1 MAFSINAWNI
11 NPNRVWFVRL
21 SDAGSTISVELYLTH
36 ADAEAQTNLQA
47 SGATTG
53 FGTTLDVTL
62 LPDVAATVI
71 VSFFQDYAWH
81 LKVSG
86 ADGDATVIFQ
96 VKEFVDLDEI
106 SHPIY
111 RNTDLIATRAT
122 AEIDAHTHA
131 VIRKE
136 ITLGS
141 HIPDIEPGDIV
152 RVNSTRR
159 GKDELLQVVEH
170 QISAEISAE
179 NTTLTSTLSVAGYL
193 ALKR

>member
-1 MAFSINAWNI
+1 MAFSITAWNI

-21 SDAGSTISVELYLTH
+21 SDAGSNIGVELYLTQ
-36 ADAEAQTNLQA
+36 ADAEAQTNRQA
-47 SGATTG
+47 SGSTTG
-53 FGTTLDVTL
+53 FGSDIEVILT
-62 LPDVAATVI
+62 PDLGATVPA
-71 VSFFQDYAWH
+71 VFYLDYTWH

-86 ADGDATVIFQ
+86 SDGDETKIFK

-111 RNTDLIATRAT
+111 RNTDLITTRAT

-136 ITLGS
+136 VTLGS

-152 RVNSTRR
+152 TINSTRR
-159 GKDELLQVVEH
+159 GKDELLQVTEH
-170 QISAEISAE
+170 RIAAEISE
-179 NTTLTSTLSVAGYL
+179 ETSLTSTLSIAGYL

>member
-1 MAFSINAWNI
+1 MPFMVTAWNI

-21 SDAGSTISVELYLTH
+21 ADAGSTISVELYLTQ
-36 ADAEAQTNLQA
+36 ADAEAQTNLRA
-47 SGATTG
+47 SGYTTG
-53 FGTTLDVTL
+53 FGSDLPVTL
-62 LPDVAATVI
+62 NIEPTTSVF
-71 VSFFQDYAWH
+71 VSFFQDYSWH

-86 ADGDATVIFQ
+86 SDADPTVIFQ

-111 RNTDLIATRAT
+111 RNTDLITTRAT
-122 AEIDAHTHA
+122 AEIDTHTHA

-136 ITLGS
+136 IALGS

-152 RVNSTRR
+152 RINSTRR
-159 GKDELLQVVEH
+159 GKDELLQVTEH
-170 QISAEISAE
+170 RIAAEISDE
-179 NTTLTSTLSVAGYL
+179 TTLTSTLSVTGYL

>member
-1 MAFSINAWNI
+1 MAFSIAAWNI

-21 SDAGSTISVELYLTH
+21 ADAGSVISAELFLTQ
-36 ADAEAQTNLQA
+36 ADAEAQTNRQA

-53 FGTTLDVTL
+53 FGSALPVTL
-62 LPDVAATVI
+62 EYDLGATVP
-71 VSFFQDYAWH
+71 VTFFQDETWH

-86 ADGDATVIFQ
+86 ADADPVKIYKI
-96 VKEFVDLDEI
+96 KEFVDLDEI

-111 RNTDLIATRAT
+111 RNTNLITTRAT

-136 ITLGS
+136 VGLGS
-141 HIPDIEPGDIV
+141 HLPDLEPGDIV
-152 RVNSTRR
+152 QINSTRR
-159 GKDELLQVVEH
+159 GKNELLQVTEH
-170 QISAEISAE
+170 RISAEISDE
-179 NTTLTSTLSVAGYL
+179 TTLTSTLSVSGYL